1 MRVIKSIAQMQR
13 SALSLKRSGKTIGL
27 VPTMGALHEGHL
39 SLIRKARAE
48 NKIVIVSIFVNP
60 IQFCPNE
67 DLQRYPRPFKQDRS
81 LCEQENV
88 DYIFFPSPRQMYPY
102 GFKSYVEVRELGDGL
117 CGASR
122 PGHFRGVTTV
132 VSKLFNITQPDRA
145 YFGQKDA
152 QQAAIIERMA
162 KDLDFPCAVRILPVV
177 RESDGLAMSSRNRYL
192 SASERGQAAVLSAA
206 LRQARRLVSRGVR
219 RPEAITS
226 GIASAIKSARA
237 ARIEYIKIVDA
248 GTLKPVERIRGKA
261 LIALAVRFG
270 KTRLIDNIIVQGRAG

>member
-1 MRVIKSIAQMQR
+1 MRIIKSIAQMQR

-60 IQFCPNE
+60 IQFSPNE
-67 DLQRYPRPFKQDRS
+67 DFQRYPRPFKQDSS
-81 LCEQENV
+81 LCRQENV
-88 DYIFFPSPRQMYPY
+88 DYIFFPSARQMYPE

-117 CGASR
+117 CGAMR

-152 QQAAIIERMA
+152 QQAAIIDRMT

-192 SASERGQAAVLSAA
+192 SVKERGQATVLSAA
-206 LRQARRLVSRGVR
+206 LRRARQLVNQGVR
-219 RPEAITS
+219 SPEVITS
-226 GIASAIKSARA
+226 GIASAIKNAKS

-248 GTLKPVERIRGKA
+248 RTLKPVERIRGKA

>member
-1 MRVIKSIAQMQR
+1 MRIIKSAAQMQR
-13 SALSLKRSGKTIGL
+13 SALSLKRQGKTIGF

-48 NKIVIVSIFVNP
+48 NKIVVVSIFVNP
-60 IQFCPNE
+60 IQFGPQE
-67 DLQRYPRPFKQDRS
+67 DLQRYPRPFKQDS
-81 LCEQENV
+81 FLCRQEEV
-88 DYIFFPSPRQMYPY
+88 DFIFFPSPRQMYPE
-102 GFKSYVEVRELGDGL
+102 GFKTFVEVRELGEGL
-117 CGASR
+117 CGALR

-132 VSKLFNITQPDRA
+132 VSKLFNIVQPDRA

-162 KDLDFPCAVRILPVV
+162 RDLDFPCAVRILPVV

-192 SASERGQAAVLSAA
+192 SAGERGQAVVLSAA
-206 LRQARRLVSRGVR
+206 LRRARRLVSRGVR
-219 RPEAITS
+219 RPKVITA
-226 GIASAIKSARA
+226 GISSAIKSARS

-248 GTLKPVERIRGKA
+248 RTLKPVQSISGKA

-270 KTRLIDNIIVQGRAG
+270 KTRLIDNIIVEGRAG